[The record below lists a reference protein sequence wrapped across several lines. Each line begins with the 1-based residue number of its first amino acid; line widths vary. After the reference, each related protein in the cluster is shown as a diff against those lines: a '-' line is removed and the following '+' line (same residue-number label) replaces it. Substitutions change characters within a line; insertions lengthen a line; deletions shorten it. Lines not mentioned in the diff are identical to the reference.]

1 MKQKF
6 VFCLLININGTRRD
20 LTNVYVHNT
29 TSRTEWC
36 MSRHQSL
43 LHSHW
48 FDLTRCPLIVCPV
61 GHINSSILEWHLF
74 FTNWTIL
81 SSHLFLPLF
90 PIFSHTFVISKIRS
104 PDAFIP
110 DRWLDSDVDA
120 ETLKEFFFP
129 FSSGKRSCVGQN
141 LAQLELMLFL
151 ASFFHFYDFE
161 LVSEITELL
170 HLTLKPQ
177 NAHFKVTNR
186 KL

>member
-1 MKQKF
+1 MLYCTVLYFLFDQLKF
-6 VFCLLININGTRRD
+6 RKIFIILA
-20 LTNVYVHNT
+20 
-29 TSRTEWC
+29 
-36 MSRHQSL
+36 M
-43 LHSHW
+43 LHSIC
-48 FDLTRCPLIVCPV
+48 F
-61 GHINSSILEWHLF
+61 
-74 FTNWTIL
+74 
-81 SSHLFLPLF
+81 
-90 PIFSHTFVISKIRS
+90 SKIRS